1 MNLVI
6 IIFIAFQNQEE
17 ELIQLECELRPL
29 YLEMKEMKVDDK
41 MFESPNIGLT
51 LPHIVPYMSLFP
63 IVNRKPIFQTL
74 YQNTNKNGTNQYS
87 EQNEDQLAKHLYFRH
102 MNLEKICLN
111 TKKMFL
117 NLAFDDT
124 LLDLFRTEYH
134 IKLLWGSQSRFV
146 IGYPENADEGHEEFE
161 KVIATLFEM
170 CSMARNAT
178 TV

>member
-1 MNLVI
+1 
-6 IIFIAFQNQEE
+6 
-17 ELIQLECELRPL
+17 
-29 YLEMKEMKVDDK
+29 MKEMKVDDK

-74 YQNTNKNGTNQYS
+74 YQNRNKNGTIQCY
-87 EQNEDQLAKHLYFRH
+87 EQNEDQLAKHLYF
-102 MNLEKICLN
+102 NNVDLQKICQS

-134 IKLLWGSQSRFV
+134 IKLLWGSQSRFI
-146 IGYPENADEGHEEFE
+146 IGYPENADEGHEEYE
-161 KVIATLFEM
+161 KVITTLFEM